1 VGRKSVGRSWLRRQ
15 QQARIR
21 SDLRGWLSLKYS
33 VFEGA
38 KSFRKALLGW
48 PIAKDLLELILLRVR
63 QAVIDIFSNQA
74 A

>member
-1 VGRKSVGRSWLRRQ
+1 VRRPWPRKK

-21 SDLRGWLSLKYS
+21 SDLRGWPSLKYS
-33 VFEGA
+33 FFEGA

-48 PIAKDLLELILLRVR
+48 PIAKDLLELILLRAR